1 MAVKIDALLEVLL
14 YTTTDKGLLYC
25 SNLCNAK
32 LNFWQWFFSFFQF
45 ECDKV
50 GYCIYSKLNS
60 INAKHFPTFIEMP
73 IIAMKK
79 EVIDKTCNYRNIYFR
94 ENLSV
99 VKAWGRIA
107 KFCHQICDLL
117 KLCKS
122 ILSR

>member
-25 SNLCNAK
+25 SNLCNVK
-32 LNFWQWFFSFFQF
+32 LNFWQCFFSFFPF

-60 INAKHFPTFIEMP
+60 INAKHFPIFIEMP

-79 EVIDKTCNYRNIYFR
+79 EVIDKTCT
-94 ENLSV
+94 
-99 VKAWGRIA
+99 A
-107 KFCHQICDLL
+107 ICTLR
-117 KLCKS
+117 KIS
-122 ILSR
+122 